1 MNQIISA
8 LKQECGDVLAEGFEH
23 DAEQICSRHVGK
35 YEPHIR
41 APRMIITCR
50 RWDETKLLRGWSG
63 EVSQDSE
70 EGNKSKRNPVV
81 K

>member
-1 MNQIISA
+1 MGRN
-8 LKQECGDVLAEGFEH
+8 E
-23 DAEQICSRHVGK
+23 
-35 YEPHIR
+35 
-41 APRMIITCR
+41 APERLER
-50 RWDETKLLRGWSG
+50 R

>member
-23 DAEQICSRHVGK
+23 DAEQICSRHVSN
-35 YEPHIR
+35 YELQIR
-41 APRMIITCR
+41 ARKMIITCR
-50 RWDETKLLRGWSG
+50 RWDETKLLRSWSG

-70 EGNKSKRNPVV
+70 EGNKSKRNPVI